1 MSVKIISDSASDIS
15 QDYAKKLG
23 VRIIPLQF
31 RFSDGE
37 YFDGVDMSNEEFYR
51 RLENEEELP
60 KTSQISP
67 YRYSE
72 VFKEETADGS
82 EAVYLS
88 ISSGVSGSMQSAVL
102 AAQEFDGKVK
112 VFDSRHFCI
121 SLRVLVEYAKRL
133 ADEGKS
139 ADEIVESLNEAL
151 KKVRIIAVFATLD
164 NLRKGGRLSSASAFV
179 GELLAIKPMITIK
192 DGGVEV
198 LGKARGMK
206 KGIKAM
212 RDYIESEEIDLSM
225 PYAFAYSGSDRENI
239 ETFIAE
245 NGDLYDDKTDVEV
258 SYVGATV
265 GTYAGPGAIATA
277 YFVK

>member
-72 VFKEETADGS
+72 VFKEEIADGS

-88 ISSGVSGSMQSAVL
+88 ISSGVSGSMQSAML

-112 VFDSRHFCI
+112 VFDSHHFCI

-151 KKVRIIAVFATLD
+151 KKVRITESQAVLPSPT
-164 NLRKGGRLSSASAFV
+164 ASWKTAS
-179 GELLAIKPMITIK
+179 GE
-192 DGGVEV
+192 
-198 LGKARGMK
+198 RG
-206 KGIKAM
+206 
-212 RDYIESEEIDLSM
+212 D
-225 PYAFAYSGSDRENI
+225 PCCC
-239 ETFIAE
+239 
-245 NGDLYDDKTDVEV
+245 
-258 SYVGATV
+258 
-265 GTYAGPGAIATA
+265 
-277 YFVK
+277 